1 MEQEQKQTDNTIYL
15 TQLLQLCRRHIWA
28 LILWSIGLALVGWGI
43 ANFVISPK
51 YTSSAQILVNPKSN
65 KDDPNEAYTTQQANM
80 QLVNTY
86 KDIVTSH
93 VILKDA
99 SDRLTNPVRVV
110 KKAKPAKYKTTD
122 GRKVLV
128 RKAQPA
134 VIERDGKA
142 YSVSA
147 AANMQLV
154 NTYKD
159 IVTSHVILKDAS
171 DRLTNPVRVVKKA
184 KPAKYKTTDGRKVL
198 VRKAQPAVIERDG
211 KAYSVSA
218 AQLAK
223 SVSVATQQQSQVFSV
238 SAKADTPEKAKAEAN
253 AVVRSFRDQIP
264 NIMNINNVTI
274 LAPATN
280 GVQSSP
286 NVKMFTLAGFVIGLV
301 LTFAVIL
308 IREMTNTTV
317 RDDTYLTQDLGLT
330 NLGYVSH
337 FHVSSSFKLI
347 KKNNKSAAKREQRK
361 RRRV

>member
-1 MEQEQKQTDNTIYL
+1 MEQEQKQTDNTIDL

-28 LILWSIGLALVGWGI
+28 LILWSVGLALVGWGI

-51 YTSSAQILVNPKSN
+51 YTSSAQILVNQKN
-65 KDDPNEAYTTQQANM
+65 GRNDPNAAYAAQQANM
-80 QLVNTY
+80 QLVTTY
-86 KDIVTSH
+86 KDIITSH
-93 VILKDA
+93 VILQDA
-99 SDRLTNPVRVV
+99 SNRLANPVKVV
-110 KKAKPAKYKTTD
+110 KKAKPAKYRTTDD

-147 AANMQLV
+147 
-154 NTYKD
+154 
-159 IVTSHVILKDAS
+159 S
-171 DRLTNPVRVVKKA
+171 
-184 KPAKYKTTDGRKVL
+184 
-198 VRKAQPAVIERDG
+198 
-211 KAYSVSA
+211 
-218 AQLAK
+218 QLA
-223 SVSVATQQQSQVFSV
+223 SSISVATQQQSQVFSV

-253 AVVRSFRDQIP
+253 AVARSFRDQIP

-274 LAPATN
+274 VAPATN

-317 RDDTYLTQDLGLT
+317 RDDSYLSQELGLT
-330 NLGYVSH
+330 NLGHVAH

-347 KKNNKSAAKREQRK
+347 KKSSKPAKREQRK

>member
-1 MEQEQKQTDNTIYL
+1 MEQEQKQTDNTIDL

-28 LILWSIGLALVGWGI
+28 LILWSVGLALVGWGI

-51 YTSSAQILVNPKSN
+51 YTSSAQILVNQKSN
-65 KDDPNEAYTTQQANM
+65 KNDPNTAYITQQANM

-93 VILKDA
+93 VILQDA
-99 SDRLTNPVRVV
+99 SDRLANPVRVV
-110 KKAKPAKYKTTD
+110 KKAKPAKYRANAD
-122 GRKVLV
+122 GRRVLV

-134 VIERDGKA
+134 VIERDGKS

-147 AANMQLV
+147 
-154 NTYKD
+154 
-159 IVTSHVILKDAS
+159 S
-171 DRLTNPVRVVKKA
+171 
-184 KPAKYKTTDGRKVL
+184 
-198 VRKAQPAVIERDG
+198 
-211 KAYSVSA
+211 
-218 AQLAK
+218 QLAK
-223 SVSVATQQQSQVFSV
+223 DISVNTQQQSQIFSV
-238 SAKADTPEKAKAEAN
+238 SATADTPEKAKAEAN
-253 AVVRSFRDQIP
+253 AVARSFRDQIP
-264 NIMNINNVTI
+264 NIMNIDNVTI
-274 LAPATN
+274 VAPATN

-301 LTFAVIL
+301 LTFAMIL

-347 KKNNKSAAKREQRK
+347 KKNNNKPAAKREQRK

>member
-1 MEQEQKQTDNTIYL
+1 MEQEQKQTDNTIDL

-28 LILWSIGLALVGWGI
+28 LILWSVGLALVGWGI

-51 YTSSAQILVNPKSN
+51 YTSSAQILVNQKSN
-65 KDDPNEAYTTQQANM
+65 KNDPNTAYITQQANM

-93 VILKDA
+93 VILQDA
-99 SDRLTNPVRVV
+99 SDRLANPVRVV
-110 KKAKPAKYKTTD
+110 KKAKPAKYRTNAD
-122 GRKVLV
+122 GRRVLV

-134 VIERDGKA
+134 VIERDGKS

-147 AANMQLV
+147 
-154 NTYKD
+154 
-159 IVTSHVILKDAS
+159 S
-171 DRLTNPVRVVKKA
+171 
-184 KPAKYKTTDGRKVL
+184 
-198 VRKAQPAVIERDG
+198 
-211 KAYSVSA
+211 
-218 AQLAK
+218 QLAK
-223 SVSVATQQQSQVFSV
+223 NISVNTQQQSQVFSV
-238 SAKADTPEKAKAEAN
+238 SATADTPEKAKAEAN
-253 AVVRSFRDQIP
+253 AVARSFRDQIP
-264 NIMNINNVTI
+264 NIMNIDNVTI
-274 LAPATN
+274 VAPATN

-286 NVKMFTLAGFVIGLV
+286 NVKLFTLAGFVIGLV
-301 LTFAVIL
+301 LTSAMIL

-347 KKNNKSAAKREQRK
+347 KKNNKPAAKREQRK

>member
-1 MEQEQKQTDNTIYL
+1 MEQEQKQTDNTIDL
-15 TQLLQLCRRHIWA
+15 IQLLQLCRRHIWA
-28 LILWSIGLALVGWGI
+28 LILWSVGLALVGWGI

-51 YTSSAQILVNPKSN
+51 YTSSAQILVNQKSN
-65 KDDPNEAYTTQQANM
+65 KNDPNTAYITQQANM

-86 KDIVTSH
+86 KDIVTSP

-122 GRKVLV
+122 GIKVLV
-128 RKAQPA
+128 R
-134 VIERDGKA
+134 R
-142 YSVSA
+142 
-147 AANMQLV
+147 
-154 NTYKD
+154 
-159 IVTSHVILKDAS
+159 
-171 DRLTNPVRVVKKA
+171 
-184 KPAKYKTTDGRKVL
+184 
-198 VRKAQPAVIERDG
+198 AQPAVIERDG

-238 SAKADTPEKAKAEAN
+238 SATADTPEKAKAEAN
-253 AVVRSFRDQIP
+253 AVARSFRDQIP
-264 NIMNINNVTI
+264 NIMNIDNVTI
-274 LAPATN
+274 VAPAAN

-301 LTFAVIL
+301 LTFAMIL

-330 NLGYVSH
+330 NLGYVSD

-347 KKNNKSAAKREQRK
+347 KKNNNKPAAKREQRK

>member
-1 MEQEQKQTDNTIYL
+1 MEQEQKQTDNTIDL

-28 LILWSIGLALVGWGI
+28 LILWSVGLALVGWGI

-51 YTSSAQILVNPKSN
+51 YSSSAQILVNQKSN
-65 KDDPNEAYTTQQANM
+65 KNDPNAAYATQQANM
-80 QLVNTY
+80 QLVSTY

-99 SDRLTNPVRVV
+99 SDRLANPVRVV
-110 KKAKPAKYKTTD
+110 KKAKPAKYRTTDD

-147 AANMQLV
+147 
-154 NTYKD
+154 
-159 IVTSHVILKDAS
+159 S
-171 DRLTNPVRVVKKA
+171 
-184 KPAKYKTTDGRKVL
+184 
-198 VRKAQPAVIERDG
+198 
-211 KAYSVSA
+211 
-218 AQLAK
+218 QLAK
-223 SVSVATQQQSQVFSV
+223 NISVATQQQSQVFSV

-253 AVVRSFRDQIP
+253 AVARSFRDQIP

-274 LAPATN
+274 VAPATN
-280 GVQSSP
+280 GVQSFP
-286 NVKMFTLAGFVIGLV
+286 NVKLFTLAGFVIGLV
-301 LTFAVIL
+301 LTFAVIM

-317 RDDTYLTQDLGLT
+317 RDDEFLTRELGLT
-330 NLGYVSH
+330 NLGQIAH
-337 FHVSSSFKLI
+337 FHLSSSFTI
-347 KKNNKSAAKREQRK
+347 KNNSNMTKRGQSK

>member
-1 MEQEQKQTDNTIYL
+1 MEQEQKQTDNTIDL

-28 LILWSIGLALVGWGI
+28 LILWSVGLALVGWGI

-51 YTSSAQILVNPKSN
+51 YTSSAQILVNQKSN
-65 KDDPNEAYTTQQANM
+65 KNDPNAAYTTQQANM

-86 KDIVTSH
+86 KDIATSH

-99 SDRLTNPVRVV
+99 SDRLANPVKVV
-110 KKAKPAKYKTTD
+110 KKAKPAKYRTTD
-122 GRKVLV
+122 DGRRIRV

-147 AANMQLV
+147 
-154 NTYKD
+154 
-159 IVTSHVILKDAS
+159 
-171 DRLTNPVRVVKKA
+171 
-184 KPAKYKTTDGRKVL
+184 
-198 VRKAQPAVIERDG
+198 E
-211 KAYSVSA
+211 
-218 AQLAK
+218 QLAK

-253 AVVRSFRDQIP
+253 AVARSFRDQIP

-274 LAPATN
+274 VAPATN

-317 RDDTYLTQDLGLT
+317 RDDSYLSQELGLT
-330 NLGYVSH
+330 NLGHVAH

-347 KKNNKSAAKREQRK
+347 KKSSKPAKREQRK

>member
-1 MEQEQKQTDNTIYL
+1 MEQEQKQTDNTIDL

-28 LILWSIGLALVGWGI
+28 LILWSVGLALVGWGI

-51 YTSSAQILVNPKSN
+51 YTSSAQILVNQKSN
-65 KDDPNEAYTTQQANM
+65 KNDPNTAYITQQANM

-93 VILKDA
+93 VILQDA
-99 SDRLTNPVRVV
+99 SDRLANPVRVV
-110 KKAKPAKYKTTD
+110 KKAKPAKYRTNAD
-122 GRKVLV
+122 GRRVLV

-134 VIERDGKA
+134 VIERDGKS

-147 AANMQLV
+147 
-154 NTYKD
+154 
-159 IVTSHVILKDAS
+159 S
-171 DRLTNPVRVVKKA
+171 
-184 KPAKYKTTDGRKVL
+184 
-198 VRKAQPAVIERDG
+198 
-211 KAYSVSA
+211 
-218 AQLAK
+218 QLAK
-223 SVSVATQQQSQVFSV
+223 DISVNTQQQSQIFSV
-238 SAKADTPEKAKAEAN
+238 SATADTPEKAKAEAN
-253 AVVRSFRDQIP
+253 AVARSFRDQIP
-264 NIMNINNVTI
+264 NIMNIDNVTI
-274 LAPATN
+274 VAPATN

-301 LTFAVIL
+301 LTFAMIL

-347 KKNNKSAAKREQRK
+347 KKNNNKPAAKREQRK

>member
-1 MEQEQKQTDNTIYL
+1 MEQEQKQTDNTIDL

-28 LILWSIGLALVGWGI
+28 LILWSVGLALVGWGI

-51 YTSSAQILVNPKSN
+51 YSSSAQILVNQKN
-65 KDDPNEAYTTQQANM
+65 GRNDPNAAYAAQQANM
-80 QLVNTY
+80 QLVTTY
-86 KDIVTSH
+86 KDIITSH
-93 VILKDA
+93 VILQDA
-99 SDRLTNPVRVV
+99 SNRLANPVRVV

-122 GRKVLV
+122 DGRKIRV

-147 AANMQLV
+147 
-154 NTYKD
+154 K
-159 IVTSHVILKDAS
+159 
-171 DRLTNPVRVVKKA
+171 
-184 KPAKYKTTDGRKVL
+184 
-198 VRKAQPAVIERDG
+198 
-211 KAYSVSA
+211 
-218 AQLAK
+218 QLASSI
-223 SVSVATQQQSQVFSV
+223 SVTTQQQSQVFSV

-253 AVVRSFRDQIP
+253 AVARSFRDQIP

-274 LAPATN
+274 VAPATN

-317 RDDTYLTQDLGLT
+317 RDDTYLTQELGLT
-330 NLGYVSH
+330 NLGHVAH

-347 KKNNKSAAKREQRK
+347 KKSSKPAKREQRK

>member
-1 MEQEQKQTDNTIYL
+1 MEQEQKQTDNTIDL

-28 LILWSIGLALVGWGI
+28 LILWSVGLALVGWGI

-51 YTSSAQILVNPKSN
+51 YTSSAQILVNQKSN
-65 KDDPNEAYTTQQANM
+65 KNDPNTAYITQQANM

-93 VILKDA
+93 VILQDA
-99 SDRLTNPVRVV
+99 SDRLANPVRVV
-110 KKAKPAKYKTTD
+110 KKAKPAKYRTNAD
-122 GRKVLV
+122 GRRVLV

-134 VIERDGKA
+134 VIERDGKS

-147 AANMQLV
+147 
-154 NTYKD
+154 
-159 IVTSHVILKDAS
+159 S
-171 DRLTNPVRVVKKA
+171 
-184 KPAKYKTTDGRKVL
+184 
-198 VRKAQPAVIERDG
+198 
-211 KAYSVSA
+211 
-218 AQLAK
+218 QLAK
-223 SVSVATQQQSQVFSV
+223 NISVNTQQQSQVFSV
-238 SAKADTPEKAKAEAN
+238 SATADTPEKAKAEAN
-253 AVVRSFRDQIP
+253 AVARSFRDQIP
-264 NIMNINNVTI
+264 NIMNIDNVTI
-274 LAPATN
+274 VAPATN

-301 LTFAVIL
+301 LTSAMIL

-347 KKNNKSAAKREQRK
+347 NNNNKPAAKREQRK

>member
-1 MEQEQKQTDNTIYL
+1 MEQEQKQTDNTIDL

-28 LILWSIGLALVGWGI
+28 LILWSVGLALVGWGI

-51 YTSSAQILVNPKSN
+51 YTSSAQILVNQ
-65 KDDPNEAYTTQQANM
+65 KDGRNDPNAAYAAQQANM
-80 QLVNTY
+80 QLVTTY
-86 KDIVTSH
+86 KDIITSH
-93 VILKDA
+93 VILQDA
-99 SDRLTNPVRVV
+99 SNRLANPVKVV
-110 KKAKPAKYKTTD
+110 KKAKPAKYRTTDD

-147 AANMQLV
+147 
-154 NTYKD
+154 K
-159 IVTSHVILKDAS
+159 
-171 DRLTNPVRVVKKA
+171 
-184 KPAKYKTTDGRKVL
+184 
-198 VRKAQPAVIERDG
+198 
-211 KAYSVSA
+211 
-218 AQLAK
+218 QLASSI
-223 SVSVATQQQSQVFSV
+223 SVTTQQQSQVFSV

-253 AVVRSFRDQIP
+253 AVARSFRDQIP

-274 LAPATN
+274 VAPATN

-317 RDDTYLTQDLGLT
+317 RDDSYLSQELGLT
-330 NLGYVSH
+330 NLGHVAH

-347 KKNNKSAAKREQRK
+347 KKSSKPAKREQRK

>member
-1 MEQEQKQTDNTIYL
+1 MEQEQKQTDNTIDL

-28 LILWSIGLALVGWGI
+28 LILWSVGLALVGWGI

-51 YTSSAQILVNPKSN
+51 YSSSAQILVNQKSN
-65 KDDPNEAYTTQQANM
+65 KNDPNAAYATQQANM
-80 QLVNTY
+80 QLVSTY

-99 SDRLTNPVRVV
+99 SDRLANPVKVV
-110 KKAKPAKYKTTD
+110 KKAKPAKYKTTDD

-147 AANMQLV
+147 
-154 NTYKD
+154 
-159 IVTSHVILKDAS
+159 
-171 DRLTNPVRVVKKA
+171 
-184 KPAKYKTTDGRKVL
+184 
-198 VRKAQPAVIERDG
+198 E
-211 KAYSVSA
+211 
-218 AQLAK
+218 QLAK
-223 SVSVATQQQSQVFSV
+223 NISVATQQQSQVFSV

-253 AVVRSFRDQIP
+253 AVARSFRDQIP

-274 LAPATN
+274 VAPATN
-280 GVQSSP
+280 GVQSFP
-286 NVKMFTLAGFVIGLV
+286 NVKLITLAGFVIGLV
-301 LTFAVIL
+301 LTFAVIM

-317 RDDTYLTQDLGLT
+317 RDDEFLTRELGLT
-330 NLGYVSH
+330 NLGQIAH
-337 FHVSSSFKLI
+337 FHLSSSFTI
-347 KKNNKSAAKREQRK
+347 KKSASMTNRGQTK

>member
-28 LILWSIGLALVGWGI
+28 LVLWSIGLALVGWGI

-65 KDDPNEAYTTQQANM
+65 KNDPNAAYTTQQVNL

-128 RKAQPA
+128 
-134 VIERDGKA
+134 
-142 YSVSA
+142 
-147 AANMQLV
+147 
-154 NTYKD
+154 T
-159 IVTSHVILKDAS
+159 
-171 DRLTNPVRVVKKA
+171 
-184 KPAKYKTTDGRKVL
+184 
-198 VRKAQPAVIERDG
+198 KAQPAVIERDG

-253 AVVRSFRDQIP
+253 AVARSFRDQIP

-280 GVQSSP
+280 GIKSSP

>member
-1 MEQEQKQTDNTIYL
+1 MEQEQKQTDNTIDL

-28 LILWSIGLALVGWGI
+28 LILWSVGLALVGWGI

-51 YTSSAQILVNPKSN
+51 YSSSAQILVNQKSN
-65 KDDPNEAYTTQQANM
+65 KNDPNAAYNTQQANM

-99 SDRLTNPVRVV
+99 SDRLANPVRVV
-110 KKAKPAKYKTTD
+110 KKAKPAKYRTTDD

-147 AANMQLV
+147 
-154 NTYKD
+154 
-159 IVTSHVILKDAS
+159 S
-171 DRLTNPVRVVKKA
+171 
-184 KPAKYKTTDGRKVL
+184 
-198 VRKAQPAVIERDG
+198 
-211 KAYSVSA
+211 
-218 AQLAK
+218 QLAK
-223 SVSVATQQQSQVFSV
+223 SISVATQQQSQVFSV

-253 AVVRSFRDQIP
+253 AVARSFRDQIP

-274 LAPATN
+274 VAPATN

-286 NVKMFTLAGFVIGLV
+286 NVKLFTLAGFVVGLV
-301 LTFAVIL
+301 LTFAVIM

-317 RDDTYLTQDLGLT
+317 RDDEFLTRELGLT
-330 NLGYVSH
+330 NLGQIAH
-337 FHVSSSFKLI
+337 FHLSSSFTI
-347 KKNNKSAAKREQRK
+347 KNNSNMTKRGQFK

>member
-1 MEQEQKQTDNTIYL
+1 M
-15 TQLLQLCRRHIWA
+15 
-28 LILWSIGLALVGWGI
+28 ILWSVGLALVGWGI

-51 YTSSAQILVNPKSN
+51 YSSSAQILVNQKN
-65 KDDPNEAYTTQQANM
+65 GRNDPNAAYAAQQANM
-80 QLVNTY
+80 QLVTTY
-86 KDIVTSH
+86 KDIITSH
-93 VILKDA
+93 VILQDA
-99 SDRLTNPVRVV
+99 SDRLANPVKVV
-110 KKAKPAKYKTTD
+110 KKAKPAKYKTTDD

-147 AANMQLV
+147 
-154 NTYKD
+154 
-159 IVTSHVILKDAS
+159 S
-171 DRLTNPVRVVKKA
+171 
-184 KPAKYKTTDGRKVL
+184 
-198 VRKAQPAVIERDG
+198 
-211 KAYSVSA
+211 
-218 AQLAK
+218 QLAK
-223 SVSVATQQQSQVFSV
+223 NISVATQQQSQVFSV

-253 AVVRSFRDQIP
+253 AVARSFRDQIP

-274 LAPATN
+274 VAPATN

-317 RDDTYLTQDLGLT
+317 RDDSYLSQELGLT
-330 NLGYVSH
+330 NLGHVAH

-347 KKNNKSAAKREQRK
+347 KKSSKPAKREQRK

>member
-1 MEQEQKQTDNTIYL
+1 MEQEQKQTENTIDL
-15 TQLLQLCRRHIWA
+15 TQLLQICRRHIWA
-28 LILWSIGLALVGWGI
+28 LIIWGVGLALVGWGV
-43 ANFVISPK
+43 ANFIISPK
-51 YTSSAQILVNPKSN
+51 YSSSAQILVNQKSN
-65 KDDPNEAYTTQQANM
+65 KNDPNAAYTTQQANM
-80 QLVNTY
+80 QLVSTY
-86 KDIVTSH
+86 KDIITSH
-93 VILKDA
+93 VILQDA
-99 SDRLTNPVRVV
+99 SDRLANPVKVV
-110 KKAKPAKYKTTD
+110 KKAKPAKYRTTDD

-147 AANMQLV
+147 
-154 NTYKD
+154 
-159 IVTSHVILKDAS
+159 S
-171 DRLTNPVRVVKKA
+171 
-184 KPAKYKTTDGRKVL
+184 
-198 VRKAQPAVIERDG
+198 
-211 KAYSVSA
+211 
-218 AQLAK
+218 QLA
-223 SVSVATQQQSQVFSV
+223 SSISVATQQQSQVFSV

-253 AVVRSFRDQIP
+253 AVARSFRDQIP

-274 LAPATN
+274 VAPATN

-317 RDDTYLTQDLGLT
+317 RDDTYLTQELGLT
-330 NLGYVSH
+330 NLGHVAH

-347 KKNNKSAAKREQRK
+347 KKSSKPAKREQRK

>member
-1 MEQEQKQTDNTIYL
+1 MEQEQKQTDNTIDL
-15 TQLLQLCRRHIWA
+15 TRLFQLCRKHIWA
-28 LILWSIGLALVGWGI
+28 LILWSVGLALVGWGI

-51 YTSSAQILVNPKSN
+51 YTSSAQILVNQKN
-65 KDDPNEAYTTQQANM
+65 GRNDPNAAYAAQQANI
-80 QLVNTY
+80 QLVTTY
-86 KDIVTSH
+86 KDIITSH
-93 VILKDA
+93 VILQDA
-99 SDRLTNPVRVV
+99 SNRLANPVRVV

-122 GRKVLV
+122 DGRKIRV

-147 AANMQLV
+147 
-154 NTYKD
+154 
-159 IVTSHVILKDAS
+159 S
-171 DRLTNPVRVVKKA
+171 
-184 KPAKYKTTDGRKVL
+184 
-198 VRKAQPAVIERDG
+198 
-211 KAYSVSA
+211 
-218 AQLAK
+218 QLAK
-223 SVSVATQQQSQVFSV
+223 NISVATQQQSQVFSV

-253 AVVRSFRDQIP
+253 AVARSFRDQIP

-274 LAPATN
+274 VAPATN

-317 RDDTYLTQDLGLT
+317 RDDSYLSQELGLT
-330 NLGYVSH
+330 NLGHVAH

-347 KKNNKSAAKREQRK
+347 KKSSKPVKREQRK

>member
-1 MEQEQKQTDNTIYL
+1 MEQEQKQTDNTIDL

-51 YTSSAQILVNPKSN
+51 YTSSAQILVNQKSN
-65 KDDPNEAYTTQQANM
+65 KNDPNTAYITQQANM

-93 VILKDA
+93 VIL
-99 SDRLTNPVRVV
+99 
-110 KKAKPAKYKTTD
+110 
-122 GRKVLV
+122 
-128 RKAQPA
+128 Q
-134 VIERDGKA
+134 
-142 YSVSA
+142 
-147 AANMQLV
+147 
-154 NTYKD
+154 
-159 IVTSHVILKDAS
+159 DAS

-223 SVSVATQQQSQVFSV
+223 NISVNTQQQSQVFSV

-253 AVVRSFRDQIP
+253 AVARSFRDQIP
-264 NIMNINNVTI
+264 NIMNIDNVTI
-274 LAPATN
+274 VAPATN

-330 NLGYVSH
+330 NLGHVSH
-337 FHVSSSFKLI
+337 FQVSSSFKLI
-347 KKNNKSAAKREQRK
+347 KKNNNKPAAKREQRK

>member
-1 MEQEQKQTDNTIYL
+1 MEQEQKQTDNTIDL

-28 LILWSIGLALVGWGI
+28 LILWSVGLALVSWGI

-51 YTSSAQILVNPKSN
+51 YTSSAQILVNQKSN
-65 KDDPNEAYTTQQANM
+65 KNDPNAAYTTQQANM

-93 VILKDA
+93 IILKDA
-99 SDRLTNPVRVV
+99 SDRLTNPVRV
-110 KKAKPAKYKTTD
+110 
-122 GRKVLV
+122 V

-147 AANMQLV
+147 
-154 NTYKD
+154 
-159 IVTSHVILKDAS
+159 
-171 DRLTNPVRVVKKA
+171 
-184 KPAKYKTTDGRKVL
+184 
-198 VRKAQPAVIERDG
+198 E
-211 KAYSVSA
+211 
-218 AQLAK
+218 QLAK

-238 SAKADTPEKAKAEAN
+238 SATADTPEKAKAEAN
-253 AVVRSFRDQIP
+253 AVARSFRDQIP

-280 GVQSSP
+280 GIKSSP

-308 IREMTNTTV
+308 IREMNNTTV

-330 NLGYVSH
+330 NLGPVSH

-347 KKNNKSAAKREQRK
+347 KKNNKPAAKREQRK

>member
-1 MEQEQKQTDNTIYL
+1 MEQEQKQTDNTIDL

-28 LILWSIGLALVGWGI
+28 LILWSVGLALVGWGI

-51 YTSSAQILVNPKSN
+51 YTSSAQILVNQKSN
-65 KDDPNEAYTTQQANM
+65 KNDPNTAYITQQANM

-93 VILKDA
+93 VILQDA
-99 SDRLTNPVRVV
+99 SDRLANPVRVV
-110 KKAKPAKYKTTD
+110 KKAKPAKYRTNAD
-122 GRKVLV
+122 GRRVLV

-134 VIERDGKA
+134 VIERDGKS

-147 AANMQLV
+147 
-154 NTYKD
+154 
-159 IVTSHVILKDAS
+159 S
-171 DRLTNPVRVVKKA
+171 
-184 KPAKYKTTDGRKVL
+184 
-198 VRKAQPAVIERDG
+198 
-211 KAYSVSA
+211 
-218 AQLAK
+218 QLAK
-223 SVSVATQQQSQVFSV
+223 NISVNTQQQSQIFSV
-238 SAKADTPEKAKAEAN
+238 SATADTPEKAKAEAN
-253 AVVRSFRDQIP
+253 AVARSFRDQIP
-264 NIMNINNVTI
+264 NIMNIDNVTI
-274 LAPATN
+274 VAPATN

-286 NVKMFTLAGFVIGLV
+286 NVKLFTLAGFVIGLV

-347 KKNNKSAAKREQRK
+347 KKNNNKPAAKREQRK

>member
-1 MEQEQKQTDNTIYL
+1 MEQEQKQTDNTIDL

-28 LILWSIGLALVGWGI
+28 LILWSVGLALVGWGI

-51 YTSSAQILVNPKSN
+51 YTSSAQILVNQKSN
-65 KDDPNEAYTTQQANM
+65 KNDPNAAYTTQQANM

-99 SDRLTNPVRVV
+99 SDRLANPVRVV
-110 KKAKPAKYKTTD
+110 KKAKPAKYRTNAD
-122 GRKVLV
+122 GRRVLV

-134 VIERDGKA
+134 VIERDGK
-142 YSVSA
+142 S
-147 AANMQLV
+147 
-154 NTYKD
+154 
-159 IVTSHVILKDAS
+159 
-171 DRLTNPVRVVKKA
+171 
-184 KPAKYKTTDGRKVL
+184 
-198 VRKAQPAVIERDG
+198 
-211 KAYSVSA
+211 YSVSA

-223 SVSVATQQQSQVFSV
+223 NISVNTQQQSQIFSV
-238 SAKADTPEKAKAEAN
+238 SATADTPEKAKAEAN
-253 AVVRSFRDQIP
+253 AVARSFRDQIP
-264 NIMNINNVTI
+264 NIMNIDNVTI
-274 LAPATN
+274 VAPATN

-301 LTFAVIL
+301 LTFAMIL

-347 KKNNKSAAKREQRK
+347 KKNNNKPAAKREQRK

>member
-1 MEQEQKQTDNTIYL
+1 MEQEQKQTDNTIDL

-28 LILWSIGLALVGWGI
+28 LIFWSVGLALVGWGI

-51 YTSSAQILVNPKSN
+51 YSSSAQILVNQKN
-65 KDDPNEAYTTQQANM
+65 GRNDPNAAYAAQQANM
-80 QLVNTY
+80 QLVTTY
-86 KDIVTSH
+86 KDIITSH
-93 VILKDA
+93 VILQDA
-99 SDRLTNPVRVV
+99 SNRLANPVKVV
-110 KKAKPAKYKTTD
+110 KKAKPAKYRTTDD

-147 AANMQLV
+147 
-154 NTYKD
+154 
-159 IVTSHVILKDAS
+159 S
-171 DRLTNPVRVVKKA
+171 
-184 KPAKYKTTDGRKVL
+184 
-198 VRKAQPAVIERDG
+198 
-211 KAYSVSA
+211 
-218 AQLAK
+218 QLASSI
-223 SVSVATQQQSQVFSV
+223 SVTTQQQSQVFSV

-253 AVVRSFRDQIP
+253 AVARSFRDQIP

-274 LAPATN
+274 VAPATN

-317 RDDTYLTQDLGLT
+317 RDDSYLSQELGLT
-330 NLGYVSH
+330 NLGHVAH

-347 KKNNKSAAKREQRK
+347 KKSSKPAKREQRK

>member
-1 MEQEQKQTDNTIYL
+1 MEQEQKQTDNTIDL

-28 LILWSIGLALVGWGI
+28 LILWSVGLALVGWGI

-51 YTSSAQILVNPKSN
+51 YSSSAQILVNQKSN
-65 KDDPNEAYTTQQANM
+65 KNDPNAAYTTQQANM

-86 KDIVTSH
+86 KDIATSH

-99 SDRLTNPVRVV
+99 SDRLANPVKVV
-110 KKAKPAKYKTTD
+110 KKAKPAKYRTTD
-122 GRKVLV
+122 DGRRIRV

-147 AANMQLV
+147 
-154 NTYKD
+154 
-159 IVTSHVILKDAS
+159 
-171 DRLTNPVRVVKKA
+171 
-184 KPAKYKTTDGRKVL
+184 
-198 VRKAQPAVIERDG
+198 E
-211 KAYSVSA
+211 
-218 AQLAK
+218 QLAK

-253 AVVRSFRDQIP
+253 AVARSFRDQIP

-274 LAPATN
+274 VAPATT
-280 GVQSSP
+280 GVKSSP
-286 NVKMFTLAGFVIGLV
+286 NVKLFTLAGFVIGLV
-301 LTFAVIL
+301 LTFAVIM

-330 NLGYVSH
+330 NLGHVSH
-337 FHVSSSFKLI
+337 FHVASSFKLI
-347 KKNNKSAAKREQRK
+347 KRNNKPAAKREQRK

>member
-1 MEQEQKQTDNTIYL
+1 MEQEQKQTDNTIDL

-28 LILWSIGLALVGWGI
+28 LILWSVGLALVGWGI
-43 ANFVISPK
+43 ANFVISK
-51 YTSSAQILVNPKSN
+51 YTSSAQILVNQKN
-65 KDDPNEAYTTQQANM
+65 GRNDPNAAYAAQQANM
-80 QLVNTY
+80 QLVTTY
-86 KDIVTSH
+86 KDIITSH
-93 VILKDA
+93 VILQDA
-99 SDRLTNPVRVV
+99 SNRLANPVRVV

-122 GRKVLV
+122 DGRKIRV

-147 AANMQLV
+147 
-154 NTYKD
+154 K
-159 IVTSHVILKDAS
+159 
-171 DRLTNPVRVVKKA
+171 
-184 KPAKYKTTDGRKVL
+184 
-198 VRKAQPAVIERDG
+198 
-211 KAYSVSA
+211 
-218 AQLAK
+218 QLASSI
-223 SVSVATQQQSQVFSV
+223 SVTTQQQSQVFSV

-253 AVVRSFRDQIP
+253 AVARSFRDQIP

-274 LAPATN
+274 VAPTTN

-317 RDDTYLTQDLGLT
+317 RDDSYLSQELGLT
-330 NLGYVSH
+330 NLGHVAH

-347 KKNNKSAAKREQRK
+347 KKSSKPAKREQRK

>member
-1 MEQEQKQTDNTIYL
+1 MEQEQKQTDNTIDL

-28 LILWSIGLALVGWGI
+28 LIFWSVGLALAGWGI

-51 YTSSAQILVNPKSN
+51 YTSSAQILVNQKSN
-65 KDDPNEAYTTQQANM
+65 KNDPNTAYITQQADM

-93 VILKDA
+93 VILQDA
-99 SDRLTNPVRVV
+99 SDRLANPVRVV

-134 VIERDGKA
+134 VIERDGKS

-147 AANMQLV
+147 
-154 NTYKD
+154 
-159 IVTSHVILKDAS
+159 S
-171 DRLTNPVRVVKKA
+171 
-184 KPAKYKTTDGRKVL
+184 
-198 VRKAQPAVIERDG
+198 
-211 KAYSVSA
+211 
-218 AQLAK
+218 QLAK
-223 SVSVATQQQSQVFSV
+223 DISVNTQQQSQVFSV
-238 SAKADTPEKAKAEAN
+238 SATADTPEKAKAEAN
-253 AVVRSFRDQIP
+253 AVARSFRDQIP
-264 NIMNINNVTI
+264 NIMNIDNVTI
-274 LAPATN
+274 VAPATN
-280 GVQSSP
+280 GVKSSP

-301 LTFAVIL
+301 LTFAMIL

-337 FHVSSSFKLI
+337 CQVSSSFKLI
-347 KKNNKSAAKREQRK
+347 KKNNSRPAAKREQRK